1 MNKAMALLWAVS
13 YLVSVGVVHAAFYS
27 GAGLGGGALLLGYGC
42 LFAFF
47 SLASGFALF
56 HWRLGKRRLP
66 SLFGASALLIGEL
79 ALALLTWQASAA
91 VTLQGVFPALSLLNL
106 VVILKA
112 GFSVPGKFY
121 GLLLVPYWAAMALW
135 LWPSSL

>member
-1 MNKAMALLWAVS
+1 MIVVLWAAS
-13 YLVSVGVVHAAFYS
+13 YLVSVGVVHAAFYT

-42 LFAFF
+42 LFSFF
-47 SLASGFALF
+47 SLASGFALC

-66 SLFGASALLIGEL
+66 SLFAASAILLGEI
-79 ALALLTWQASAA
+79 ALAALAWQVSAS

-106 VVILKA
+106 IVILKA

-121 GLLLVPYWAAMALW
+121 GGLLVPYWVAMALW
-135 LWPSSL
+135 LWPGAL